1 MGEFIKNRRAIFG
14 LVLCLAAVSWA
25 GRAAGQSDY
34 TVITVGDAGTISGTV
49 RWVGPIPKI
58 PRLPI
63 TKNTEVCNPDGEKTR
78 DLERLLIGADGGVAN
93 TVVYL
98 KNITQGKAMD
108 LPEARQH
115 LDQKT
120 CRYVPH
126 ILLVAQ
132 GTDLQV
138 KSSDAI
144 LHTVHMAGA
153 VSNNIPFPFQNQYIP
168 IAMRRSGVVD
178 LKCNAG
184 HVWMNAEALVVKNPY
199 YAVTDDHGFFKLTDV
214 PPGEYEIEAWHEG
227 WRIASEQKVLDVG
240 SQVEVSRPVYS
251 EPITWA
257 KKVVVRKGQTSDVQ
271 FSISEN

>member
-1 MGEFIKNRRAIFG
+1 VGKFIKNRRAIFG
-14 LVLCLAAVSWA
+14 LALWLAAVSFA
-25 GRAAGQSDY
+25 GRAAAQSDY
-34 TVITVGDAGTISGTV
+34 TTIAMGDAGTISGTV
-49 RWVGPIPKI
+49 RWSGPLPKI

-63 TKNTEVCNPDGEKTR
+63 TKNAEVCNPDGEKTR
-78 DLERLLIGADGGVAN
+78 DLERLVIGADGGVAN

-98 KNITQGKAMD
+98 KNISKGKAMD

-115 LDQKT
+115 LDQKS

-138 KSSDAI
+138 ESSDPI
-144 LHTVHMAGA
+144 LHTVHMTGA
-153 VSNNIPFPFQNQYIP
+153 ASDNVPFPFQNQFIP
-168 IAMRRSGVVD
+168 IPMRRSGVVD

-184 HVWMNAEALVVKNPY
+184 HVWMNAEVLVVKHPY
-199 YAVTDDHGFFKLTDV
+199 YAVTDEHGFFKLTDV

-251 EPITWA
+251 APKTWT
-257 KKVVVRKGQTSDVQ
+257 KKVVVLTGQTSEVQ

>member
-1 MGEFIKNRRAIFG
+1 
-14 LVLCLAAVSWA
+14 
-25 GRAAGQSDY
+25 
-34 TVITVGDAGTISGTV
+34 VGDAGTISGTV
-49 RWVGPIPKI
+49 RWAGPIPKI

-63 TKNTEVCNPDGEKTR
+63 TKNAEVCNPDGEKTR
-78 DLERLLIGADGGVAN
+78 DLERLLVDADGGVAN

-115 LDQKT
+115 LDQKS
-120 CRYVPH
+120 CRYIPH

-132 GTDLQV
+132 GADLQV

-251 EPITWA
+251 APVTWA